1 MLGLPKSTELS
12 KQLPKKAIYEKFNM
26 NTAAK
31 EKFDADISRINIV
44 AEISPNTVSIAK
56 GETVSA
62 IYVLQVILKQKEFD
76 SKTISQISKLIE
88 QNMLLVLDFDGE
100 RKLAIHHTKLI
111 QSDWKPADDC
121 SISLTGLNLDTVW
134 ENLITQVGSI
144 EVEQG
149 HSLDEQIAA
158 DEQKAK
164 LEKEIA
170 RLERMARNEKQPKKK
185 FELVTQINKL
195 KAELKLRAQITV
207 EIEPKEVE

>member
-44 AEISPNTVSIAK
+44 AEISPNTVSIEK

-76 SKTISQISKLIE
+76 SRTISQISKLIDR
-88 QNMLLVLDFDGE
+88 NMLLVLDCDGE
-100 RKLAIHHTKLI
+100 RKLAIHHTKLL
-111 QSDWKPADDC
+111 QTDWMPSDDC
-121 SISLTGLNLDTVW
+121 SVALTGLNLDTVW

-144 EVEQG
+144 EIEQG
-149 HSLDEQIAA
+149 HSLEEQIAA

-170 RLERMARNEKQPKKK
+170 RLEKQARNEKQPKKK
-185 FELVTQINKL
+185 FELVQMIKKL
-195 KAELKLRAQITV
+195 KEETSSDK
-207 EIEPKEVE
+207 KE

>member
-1 MLGLPKSTELS
+1 MLGLPKSTEIS

-76 SKTISQISKLIE
+76 SRTISQISKLID
-88 QNMLLVLDFDGE
+88 QNMLLVLDCDGE
-100 RKLAIHHTKLI
+100 RKLAIHHTKLLNT
-111 QSDWKPADDC
+111 DWMLPDDC
-121 SISLTGLNLDTVW
+121 SVSLIGLNLDTVW
-134 ENLITQVGSI
+134 ENLITQVGGIKI
-144 EVEQG
+144 ERG

-170 RLERMARNEKQPKKK
+170 RLERQARKEKQPKKK
-185 FELVTQINKL
+185 FELVQKL
-195 KAELKLRAQITV
+195 NELR
-207 EIEPKEVE
+207 KEYSV

>member
-76 SKTISQISKLIE
+76 SRTISQISKLIE
-88 QNMLLVLDFDGE
+88 QNMLLLLDFDGE

-111 QSDWKPADDC
+111 QSDWKPSDDC
-121 SISLTGLNLDTVW
+121 LVSLTGLNLDTVW
-134 ENLITQVGSI
+134 ENLITQVGGI
-144 EVEQG
+144 EIEQG

-170 RLERMARNEKQPKKK
+170 RLERQARNEKQPKKK
-185 FELVTQINKL
+185 FELVQQIKKL
-195 KAELKLRAQITV
+195 KEGL
-207 EIEPKEVE
+207 

>member
-1 MLGLPKSTELS
+1 MLGLPKSTELLR
-12 KQLPKKAIYEKFNM
+12 QLPKKAIYEKFNM

-44 AEISPNTVSIAK
+44 AEISPNTVSIEN

-76 SKTISQISKLIE
+76 SRTISQISKLID
-88 QNMLLVLDFDGE
+88 QNMLLVLDCDGE

-111 QSDWKPADDC
+111 QSDWKPSDDC
-121 SISLTGLNLDTVW
+121 SVSLTGLNLDTVW

-144 EVEQG
+144 EIEQG
-149 HSLDEQIAA
+149 HSLDEQIAS
-158 DEQKAK
+158 DEQKAR

-170 RLERMARNEKQPKKK
+170 RLERQARNEKQPKKK
-185 FELVTQINKL
+185 FELVQEIK
-195 KAELKLRAQITV
+195 KLREAF
-207 EIEPKEVE
+207 

>member
-44 AEISPNTVSIAK
+44 AEISPNTVSIEK

-76 SKTISQISKLIE
+76 SRTISQISKLID
-88 QNMLLVLDFDGE
+88 QNMLLVLDFNGE

-111 QSDWKPADDC
+111 QSDWKPSDDC
-121 SISLTGLNLDTVW
+121 LVSLTGLNLDTVW
-134 ENLITQVGSI
+134 ENLITQVGGI
-144 EVEQG
+144 EIEQG
-149 HSLDEQIAA
+149 HSLDEQIAS

-170 RLERMARNEKQPKKK
+170 RLERQARNEKQPKKK
-185 FELVTQINKL
+185 FELAEQVKKL
-195 KAELKLRAQITV
+195 KKQLG
-207 EIEPKEVE
+207 

>member
-1 MLGLPKSTELS
+1 MLGLPKSTELLR
-12 KQLPKKAIYEKFNM
+12 QLPKKAIYEKFNM

-44 AEISPNTVSIAK
+44 AEISPNTVSIEK

-76 SKTISQISKLIE
+76 SRTISQISKLIE
-88 QNMLLVLDFDGE
+88 QNMLLVLDCGSE
-100 RKLAIHHTKLI
+100 RKLAIHHTKLL
-111 QSDWKPADDC
+111 QTDWNPSDEC
-121 SISLTGLNLDTVW
+121 SVTLTGLNLDTVW
-134 ENLITQVGSI
+134 ENFITQVGSI
-144 EVEQG
+144 EIEQG

-170 RLERMARNEKQPKKK
+170 RLERQARNEKQPKKK
-185 FELVTQINKL
+185 FELVQEIKRL
-195 KAELKLRAQITV
+195 KRGIK
-207 EIEPKEVE
+207 

>member
-158 DEQKAK
+158 DEQK
-164 LEKEIA
+164 EKTEREIA